1 MNDVSDFAYPHC
13 KSRYK
18 LVRVLGTRTFGAT
31 CYRNIARRKTRVANR
46 LILAKRWSP
55 RLAATAHLK
64 EGKATLT
71 PPAAPPTPVPGGM
84 HRTQLIEKNRNCE
97 T

>member
-13 KSRYK
+13 KSRYN

-46 LILAKRWSP
+46 LILAS
-55 RLAATAHLK
+55 
-64 EGKATLT
+64 
-71 PPAAPPTPVPGGM
+71 GGVLGW
-84 HRTQLIEKNRNCE
+84 RRRPI
-97 T
+97 